1 MQAVPVIARDAE
13 VPTAD
18 DELER
23 YARRLLARRQW
34 TPARAA
40 LHLVAMR
47 APGDDRLRAL
57 MAYAGGHEAAERDDI
72 DRARSEWERALLLD
86 PRLADARAALATLP
100 GSLAWLRRWWRRAA
114 R

>member
-13 VPTAD
+13 VTAGD

-23 YARRLLARRQW
+23 YARRLLARQQW
-34 TPARAA
+34 TPARTA
-40 LHLVAMR
+40 LHLAAMR

-57 MAYAGGHEAAERDDI
+57 MAYARGHEAAEQDDPG
-72 DRARSEWERALLLD
+72 RARTEWERALLLD
-86 PRLADARAALATLP
+86 PSLTEARDALTTLP